1 MSVRP
6 QVGIERL
13 PARRMSNEPRESMN
27 CKSCRKRKIKCN
39 RLRPTCEACQ
49 VFQCP
54 CVYDAVPKKRGPK
67 TDVLEALLKR
77 VDGLERRLKDEK
89 KSSSESN
96 EGSAGDKESPNSDTK
111 PKRPQLET
119 ANIPNESAVYSPTPI
134 SEPSPPAVQP
144 DVLLDTYFSRCHG
157 KAYYILDETTARQR
171 MQLNQIPSYLVF
183 AIYAVS
189 ARYTAH
195 PNGYHAAVRLS
206 EDYAIRARTELDID
220 DPSVDC
226 LQALLLLAVAFTAA
240 GKGKK
245 AHMMLSS
252 GIGMAMALE
261 LHREF
266 DLKTRV
272 TPVEKEMR
280 RRLFWTCY
288 LMDRFMA
295 CGSKRPSLIADKCIL
310 LRLPS
315 WTPGPTSLPV
325 EGEFF
330 QNGSNLQYHSGSGK
344 KSQGSSGM
352 LIDIVRILGITNRYL
367 AAGGVKGDSH
377 FPWHSLSNLSKIRQ
391 DLDIWASGT
400 QDVFT
405 SIDTLFGQPDS
416 TTLVLSK
423 LIYHLIHCLIYR
435 PFLPIDLAELAGTG
449 QHQSWQIEATNLCF
463 LHANAIAE
471 LVELG
476 KQSATIEWPAFVGY
490 CICTAGTVHVHGTHY
505 NGSREGEVFS
515 ASAEFLSREMQQ
527 LSELRYAWS
536 SVQHQRDT
544 LQTIYGCH
552 SELVKSLAS
561 NPMRYS
567 PVFHLEDFFDRY
579 SDLGQFFDGA
589 HISFSDILPE
599 SLSQETYTGHD
610 LYAPRGSNAS
620 LDFKNSTMNHN
631 GNGAIDPS
639 HIASK
644 RKQSSASRKK
654 HIDLKLA
661 HRNSTSHPN
670 TASSAGGPPENTLMS
685 PNGALSDQNLGM
697 LQQQQQQ
704 QHHMMD
710 QQPQPPMTP
719 FQNPNTNGTSSNS
732 NGNNNGIPTL
742 SQTPFSPPYS
752 FATLGSS
759 QHQNQHQHQVQHQHQ
774 QALPHQQHTNQSDY
788 DPMFGMPNMGFNY
801 NTNSAL
807 TGGGGGGGM
816 NNPAAVGVGG
826 AMQQEGM
833 TPGARSVGEHS
844 NGTAGTDE
852 KDPFLSLLEQLAENE
867 NSMRG
872 PSELDFFLSGG
883 TV

>member
-1 MSVRP
+1 MSVSVSVRP

-13 PARRMSNEPRESMN
+13 PPRRMSNEPRESMN

-89 KSSSESN
+89 KSSSDSN
-96 EGSAGDKESPNSDTK
+96 EGGSVEDKESPNSDAK
-111 PKRPQLET
+111 PKRLQLET
-119 ANIPNESAVYSPTPI
+119 VDIPNESAVYSPISI
-134 SEPSPPAVQP
+134 SEPSPPAIQP

-157 KAYYILDETTARQR
+157 KVYYILDETTTRQR

-189 ARYTAH
+189 ARYTVH
-195 PNGYHAAVRLS
+195 PNGYHAAIRLS
-206 EDYAIRARTELDID
+206 EDYAVRARTELDID

-245 AHMMLSS
+245 AHMMLAS

-272 TPVEKEMR
+272 TPVEKEMH

-295 CGSKRPSLIADKCIL
+295 CGSKRPSLVADRSIL

-330 QNGSNLQYHSGSGK
+330 QNGSNLQYHSGSGQ

-400 QDVFT
+400 QDVFS

-476 KQSATIEWPAFVGY
+476 KQSSAIEWPAFVGY

-505 NGSREGEVFS
+505 KGSRQDEVFS
-515 ASAEFLSREMQQ
+515 NSSDFLSREMQQ

-567 PVFHLEDFFDRY
+567 PVFQLEDFFDRY
-579 SDLGQFFDGA
+579 SDLGLFFDGA
-589 HISFSDILPE
+589 HISFEDILPE
-599 SLSQETYTGHD
+599 TLSQETYTGHA

-620 LDFKNSTMNHN
+620 MEFKNSAINHH
-631 GNGAIDPS
+631 GNGGTGVGNGIIDPN

-654 HIDLKLA
+654 HLDLKIA
-661 HRNSTSHPN
+661 HRNSHSGH
-670 TASSAGGPPENTLMS
+670 PENTLLT
-685 PNGALSDQNLGM
+685 PNGALSDHNLGM
-697 LQQQQQQ
+697 LQQQQ
-704 QHHMMD
+704 HNMMD
-710 QQPQPPMTP
+710 VQPPMTP
-719 FQNPNTNGTSSNS
+719 FQSQTKNRNGVPD
-732 NGNNNGIPTL
+732 GIPPH
-742 SQTPFSPPYS
+742 SQTPFSPPYA
-752 FATLGSS
+752 FATLSS
-759 QHQNQHQHQVQHQHQ
+759 QHHPHHQEQQQNQQ
-774 QALPHQQHTNQSDY
+774 QQHHNNQSDF
-788 DPMFGMPNMGFNY
+788 DPMFGMPSVGFNY
-801 NTNSAL
+801 ASSSANGNGMN
-807 TGGGGGGGM
+807 GGGQD
-816 NNPAAVGVGG
+816 AI
-826 AMQQEGM
+826 

-867 NSMRG
+867 NNMRG

-883 TV
+883 AA

>member
-89 KSSSESN
+89 KSSSDSN
-96 EGSAGDKESPNSDTK
+96 EGSAGEKESPNSDTK

-157 KAYYILDETTARQR
+157 KAYYILDETSTRQR

-226 LQALLLLAVAFTAA
+226 LQALLLLAVAFTAS

-245 AHMMLSS
+245 AHMMLAS

-344 KSQGSSGM
+344 KCQGSSGM

-400 QDVFT
+400 QDVFS

-515 ASAEFLSREMQQ
+515 ASADFLSREMQQ

-589 HISFSDILPE
+589 HISFSDIMPE

-620 LDFKNSTMNHN
+620 LEFKNSVMNHN

-670 TASSAGGPPENTLMS
+670 AASSVGHPENTLMS

-697 LQQQQQQ
+697 LQQQHQAQQQ
-704 QHHMMD
+704 QHMMD

-719 FQNPNTNGTSSNS
+719 FQNQNQSGNHPNGNVNGTPNDGS
-732 NGNNNGIPTL
+732 GMPAL
-742 SQTPFSPPYS
+742 SQTPFSPPYA
-752 FATLGSS
+752 FATLGS
-759 QHQNQHQHQVQHQHQ
+759 QHQH
-774 QALPHQQHTNQSDY
+774 NQTDY

-801 NTNSAL
+801 NSNNSAL
-807 TGGGGGGGM
+807 GPGM
-816 NNPAAVGVGG
+816 NGVNGS

>member
-89 KSSSESN
+89 KSSSDSN
-96 EGSAGDKESPNSDTK
+96 EGGSAGDKESPNSDTK

-157 KAYYILDETTARQR
+157 KAYYILDETSTRQR

-226 LQALLLLAVAFTAA
+226 LQALLLLAVAFTAG

-245 AHMMLSS
+245 AHMMLAS

-280 RRLFWTCY
+280 RRLFWTSY

-315 WTPGPTSLPV
+315 WTPGPTALPV

-400 QDVFT
+400 QDVFS

-476 KQSATIEWPAFVGY
+476 KQSASIEWPAFVGY

-505 NGSREGEVFS
+505 KGSREGEVFS
-515 ASAEFLSREMQQ
+515 ASSDFLSREMQQ

-567 PVFHLEDFFDRY
+567 PVFQLEDFFDRY

-589 HISFSDILPE
+589 HISFSDIMPE
-599 SLSQETYTGHD
+599 TLSHETYTGHD

-620 LDFKNSTMNHN
+620 LDFKNSAMNHN
-631 GNGAIDPS
+631 GNNVGSSGIVDPS

-661 HRNSTSHPN
+661 HRNSHSGPN
-670 TASSAGGPPENTLMS
+670 NPGHPENTLMS
-685 PNGALSDQNLGM
+685 PNGALSDHNLGM

-704 QHHMMD
+704 QHNMMD
-710 QQPQPPMTP
+710 SQPPMTP
-719 FQNPNTNGTSSNS
+719 FPNQNQAG
-732 NGNNNGIPTL
+732 NGNGNANGGMPAL

-752 FATLGSS
+752 FATLGS
-759 QHQNQHQHQVQHQHQ
+759 QHQ
-774 QALPHQQHTNQSDY
+774 QHNQTDY
-788 DPMFGMPNMGFNY
+788 DPMFGMPAMGFNY
-801 NTNSAL
+801 ASSSNPLSMNNGMGGNGTGNGMV
-807 TGGGGGGGM
+807 GGG
-816 NNPAAVGVGG
+816 
-826 AMQQEGM
+826 QQEGM

-867 NSMRG
+867 NNMRG